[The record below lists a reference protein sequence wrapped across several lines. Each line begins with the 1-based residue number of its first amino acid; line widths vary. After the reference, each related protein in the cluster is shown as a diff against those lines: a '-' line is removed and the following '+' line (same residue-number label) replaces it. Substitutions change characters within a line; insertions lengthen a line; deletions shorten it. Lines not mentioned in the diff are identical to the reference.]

1 MNPKRTQRRGISF
14 MMVTAVVAVASVLGL
29 AILSSSTLQS
39 EASGNQELG
48 IHADGF
54 AESAISVG
62 LYYLENLNDSSKCP
76 MPTLANPG
84 GTYTKTGQPL
94 GTGVPGT
101 YDLTIK
107 RISDTRYTVTGTGYA
122 TASWGTVSRT
132 LSADVDVNY
141 FPFALCAT
149 NASTLLTSTL
159 PAVTSSG
166 GTSILGDVYSNGP
179 LKVNATVTGN
189 IFAGGLISG
198 LLKTITGVL
207 CTLIPNTASVNHYPT
222 YFYKGVKYT
231 AQSVTLVTDIPATP
245 NVTTNPAGVYVCA
258 GTLDLTGNNNIKGT
272 IVTSGGA
279 LRISGTGNSITPTAG
294 FPAVVVD
301 TDITFK
307 ATGSTVDIQGL
318 AYIGGKVTRSGA
330 YTGCKLNI
338 LGGLLYGG
346 SSTISL
352 DATVALQITH
362 DRAKASI
369 PSLLTSGTP
378 QPTSVSI
385 VSWKN

>member
-1 MNPKRTQRRGISF
+1 MNTNRTQRRGISF
-14 MMVTAVVAVASVLGL
+14 MLVTAVVAVASVLGL

-39 EASGNQELG
+39 EAAGNQDLG
-48 IHADGF
+48 VHADGF
-54 AESAISVG
+54 AESAVSIG
-62 LYYLENLNDSSKCP
+62 IYYLENLSDSSKCP

-84 GTYTKTGQPL
+84 GTYTKTAQSL
-94 GTGVPGT
+94 GSGVPGT

-107 RISDTRYTVTGTGYA
+107 RLSDTRYSVTGTGYA

-141 FPFALCAT
+141 FPFALNAT
-149 NASTLLTSTL
+149 NASTLFTSTL

-166 GTSILGDVYSNGP
+166 GTTILGDVYSNGP

-189 IFAGGLISG
+189 IFAGGLLSG

-207 CTLIPNTASVNHYPT
+207 ATLIPSPANVNHYAS
-222 YFYKGVKYT
+222 YSYKGVRYT
-231 AQSVTLVTDIPATP
+231 AQSITLVTDIPATP

-258 GTLDLTGNNNIKGT
+258 GSLDLTGNNNIKGT
-272 IVTSGGA
+272 IVTSGA

-301 TDITFK
+301 SDISFK
-307 ATGSTVDIQGL
+307 ASGSSVDILGL
-318 AYIGGKVTRSGA
+318 AFIGGKVTRSGA
-330 YTGCKLNI
+330 YVGCKLNI

-352 DATVALQITH
+352 DANIALQIKH

-369 PSLLTSGTP
+369 PSLITSGIP
-378 QPTSVSI
+378 QPTSVTI